1 MDEFNF
7 IFLALGFLMTIWS
20 WMAVKKKGPERRY
33 PLWYRCLQLFCM
45 AVILAPCIL
54 ITVSEGENQNLSLSL
69 YTQAAA
75 FAILLFLDGA
85 KSRFGRVVSDGR
97 WGNGKGMILFL
108 GAAVTVLMWAA
119 FVYMLR

>member
-20 WMAVKKKGPERRY
+20 WMAVKKKAPERHY
-33 PLWYRCLQLFCM
+33 PLWYRGLQLFCM

-54 ITVSEGENQNLSLSL
+54 ITVSEGENQNLSLFL
-69 YTQAAA
+69 YAQAAA

-85 KSRFGRVVSDGR
+85 KSRFGRAVSDG
-97 WGNGKGMILFL
+97 I
-108 GAAVTVLMWAA
+108 
-119 FVYMLR
+119 